1 MDTAESYGAGLS
13 ERLVGRC
20 LVARPKRV
28 VLATKG
34 WSGGPPSAAAAV
46 AAARASCERLG
57 VERVGLY
64 QVHTPAAD
72 VEAQAYVFSNSELDS
87 VRADFS

>member
-1 MDTAESYGAGLS
+1 M
-13 ERLVGRC
+13 
-20 LVARPKRV
+20 

-34 WSGGPPSAAAAV
+34 WGGPSNSAAAAV

-72 VEAQAYVFSNSELDS
+72 VEAQAYVFSISELE
-87 VRADFS
+87 RIFS